1 MKMTKE
7 ETCSL
12 GSSFAWFSDG
22 DNTNTNVLSLASR
35 SSDYFLGELLGFLG
49 NFFGELLDISGEL
62 LGNFDF

>member
-12 GSSFAWFSDG
+12 GSSFAWLSDG

-35 SSDYFLGELLGFLG
+35 SSGLFRMELLW
-49 NFFGELLDISGEL
+49 
-62 LGNFDF
+62 NFDF